1 MSTSTAEGWKAQLQ
15 PLRERASAAWRA
27 RSPRDRMALIV
38 IALVLSVFLVWV
50 LFVAP
55 AVSTL
60 RSAPAQLEALD
71 TQLLQMRGM
80 AAEVRELRNATPV
93 PAAQAGLAIKA
104 AAERLGEKA
113 RLSLQNDRALLTL
126 QNASP
131 EQLRGLLVEARS
143 AARAR
148 PLEANLTRAPGGFTG
163 TLVLSLGTN

>member
-1 MSTSTAEGWKAQLQ
+1 MSAAEGLLAQLQ
-15 PLRERASAAWRA
+15 PLREHAATAWRA

-38 IALVLSVFLVWV
+38 VALVLSVFLVWV

-55 AVSTL
+55 AVATL

-104 AAERLGEKA
+104 AAERLGDKV

-131 EQLRGLLVEARS
+131 EQLRALLVEARS

-148 PLEANLTRAPGGFTG
+148 PLEANLTRAQGGFTG
-163 TLVLSLGTN
+163 TLVLSLGAN

>member
-1 MSTSTAEGWKAQLQ
+1 MNTSEGWLAQVQ
-15 PLRERASAAWRA
+15 PLRERANAAWRA

-38 IALVLSVFLVWV
+38 IALVLGTFLVWV

-55 AVSTL
+55 AVATL
-60 RSAPAQLEALD
+60 RSAPTQLEALD
-71 TQLLQMRGM
+71 TQLLEMRGM

-104 AAERLGEKA
+104 AAERLGDKV
-113 RLSLQNDRALLTL
+113 RLSLQNERALLTL

-131 EQLRGLLVEARS
+131 EQVRALLVEARS

-148 PLEANLTRAPGGFTG
+148 PLEANLTRAQGGFTG
-163 TLVLSLGTN
+163 TLILSLGTN